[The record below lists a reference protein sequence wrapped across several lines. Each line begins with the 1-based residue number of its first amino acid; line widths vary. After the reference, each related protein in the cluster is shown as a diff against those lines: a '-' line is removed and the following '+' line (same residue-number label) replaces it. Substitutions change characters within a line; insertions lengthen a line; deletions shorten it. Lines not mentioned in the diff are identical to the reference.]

1 MDSAAHILSQIA
13 GWVWG
18 PFMLL
23 LIMGVGIYLTVR
35 TRFLAWRKLPYA
47 LSLVFGKEAHKKEK
61 GAGEVSSFGSLATA
75 LAATIGTG
83 NIAGVATAMVLGGP
97 GALVWM
103 WLSAL
108 FGLTTKFSECMLA
121 VKYREI
127 TSTGEIRGGP
137 MYVMKHAFRNK
148 KAGMFAGFV
157 FSFFTVCA
165 SFGMGNMTQANSISN
180 ALKSSFGIDYR
191 ITGLVVMVLTFLVIL
206 GGIRSIAKVA
216 EVVVPVMAGFYMLG
230 ALVVI
235 LFHFRDIPA
244 GLYEIF
250 SQAAAIRPVAGGV
263 AGFTITNALQ
273 WGVARGVFS
282 NEAGLGSA
290 AISASAAVTDE
301 PVRQGYINMTG
312 TFIDTIV
319 VCTITGLAIAC
330 SGVLGVSDATGTAL
344 TIEAFETALGSLGGY
359 VISISIALF
368 GFATIIGWEYYGE
381 KAFEFLTGGN
391 DYVISYRIVYAA
403 MSFMGAVM
411 SLGIVWSFSD
421 IMNGLMALPNLL
433 TLLLLRKEIIN
444 DMTKYHNG

>member
-1 MDSAAHILSQIA
+1 MDSATRILSRIA
-13 GWVWG
+13 GLVWG
-18 PFMLL
+18 PYMLI

-61 GAGEVSSFGSLATA
+61 GAGEVSSFGSLATS

-103 WLSAL
+103 WISAL

-148 KAGMFAGFV
+148 KAGMFAGAF

-165 SFGMGNMTQANSISN
+165 SFGMGNMTQANSISH
-180 ALKSSFGIDYR
+180 ALKSAFDIDYTL
-191 ITGLVVMVLTFLVIL
+191 TGLIIMILTFSVIL

-216 EVVVPVMAGFYMLG
+216 EIVVPAMAAFYMLG
-230 ALVVI
+230 ALLVI
-235 LFHFRDIPA
+235 LFHFREIPD
-244 GLYEIF
+244 GLYQIF

-312 TFIDTIV
+312 TFIDTLV
-319 VCTITGLAIAC
+319 VCSITGLAIA
-330 SGVLGVSDATGTAL
+330 SSSVLGVSDATGTAL
-344 TIEAFETALGSLGGY
+344 TIKAFETALGPLGGY
-359 VISISIALF
+359 VIAISIALF
-368 GFATIIGWEYYGE
+368 AFATIIGWEYYGE

-391 DYVISYRIVYAA
+391 QYVISYRIVYAG
-403 MSFMGAVM
+403 MSFLGAVM
-411 SLGIVWSFSD
+411 ALGIVWSFSD

-433 TLLLLRKEIIN
+433 TIFLLRKEIIT
-444 DMTKYHNG
+444 DMKEYDT

>member
-1 MDSAAHILSQIA
+1 MDSADHILSQIA
-13 GWVWG
+13 GLVWG

-23 LIMGVGIYLTVR
+23 LIMGVGIYLTVH

-103 WLSAL
+103 WISAL

-127 TSTGEIRGGP
+127 TDTGEIRGGP
-137 MYVMKHAFRNK
+137 MYVMKHAFRDK
-148 KAGMFAGFV
+148 KIGMFAGGV
-157 FSFFTVCA
+157 FAFFTVGA

-180 ALKSSFGIDYR
+180 ALKASFGLDSK
-191 ITGLVVMVLTFLVIL
+191 ITGLIVMALTFFVIL

-216 EVVVPVMAGFYMLG
+216 EIVVPAMAGFYILG
-230 ALVVI
+230 ALIVI

-263 AGFTITNALQ
+263 AGFTITGALQ

-290 AISASAAVTDE
+290 AISASAAITDE

-319 VCTITGLAIAC
+319 VCSITGLAIAC
-330 SGVLGVSDATGTAL
+330 SGVLGASDATGTAL
-344 TIEAFETALGSLGGY
+344 TIEAFETALGPLGGY

-381 KAFEFLTGGN
+381 KAFEFLTGGKE
-391 DYVISYRIVYAA
+391 YVISYRIVYAA
-403 MSFMGAVM
+403 VSFMGAVM
-411 SLGIVWSFSD
+411 VLDIVWSFSD

-433 TLLLLRKEIIN
+433 TIFLLRKEIIN
-444 DMTKYHNG
+444 DMTTYRK

>member
-1 MDSAAHILSQIA
+1 MDSAARILSQVA
-13 GWVWG
+13 GVVWG

-103 WLSAL
+103 WISAL

-137 MYVMKHAFRNK
+137 MYVMKHAFHKK
-148 KAGMFAGFV
+148 KAGLFAGCV

-165 SFGMGNMTQANSISN
+165 SFGMGNMTQANSISH
-180 ALKSSFGIDYR
+180 ALKSSFDIDYTL
-191 ITGLVVMVLTFLVIL
+191 TGLVVMTLTFSVIL

-216 EVVVPVMAGFYMLG
+216 EIVVPAMAAFYILG
-230 ALVVI
+230 ALLVI
-235 LFHFRDIPA
+235 LFHFHNIPE
-244 GLYEIF
+244 GLYQIF

-263 AGFTITNALQ
+263 AGFTVTNALQ

-319 VCTITGLAIAC
+319 VCSITGLAIAC
-330 SGVLGVSDATGTAL
+330 SGVLETSNATGTAL
-344 TIEAFETALGSLGGY
+344 TMAAFESALGPLGGR
-359 VISISIALF
+359 IIAISIALF

-391 DYVISYRIVYAA
+391 EYVISYRIVYAA
-403 MSFMGAVM
+403 VSFVGAVM
-411 SLGIVWSFSD
+411 ALDIVWSFSD

-433 TLLLLRKEIIN
+433 TIVILRKEIIH
-444 DMTKYHNG
+444 DMRTSLK